1 MDRRGIDGI
10 RGKGGNWGKEG
21 GDWGHKG
28 ERGGHREERE
38 GSGVGDWEFYAV
50 WGAYMGHVGGSGS
63 IYGRLMQCMSG
74 WRRKGRRMRGLG
86 GE

>member
-1 MDRRGIDGI
+1 MGIGEKRGGGDWGH
-10 RGKGGNWGKEG
+10 RGKGGNWGKERG
-21 GDWGHKG
+21 GDWG
-28 ERGGHREERE
+28 
-38 GSGVGDWEFYAV
+38 FYAV
-50 WGAYMGHVGGSGS
+50 LGAYMGHVGGSGS